1 MEMESK
7 QLNWILSRNKYI
19 INYYMKHK
27 ICMLLFV
34 RRNKE
39 TIHTSKEALFCCLKL
54 DLTRIAL
61 SHN

>member
-7 QLNWILSRNKYI
+7 KLNWIISRKKYI

-27 ICMLLFV
+27 IRILLFV